1 MSPPPSP
8 SSLLFQP
15 KKKNKMLQGRTS
27 DSKRSSFPSCRSTVT
42 DNNQKLKAMSSS
54 SVKNVVNDDG
64 GTKINNEGLSALTLL
79 GLPFP
84 IRVSILNY
92 LGQTQDELLNLT
104 FVSKVVNEDC
114 KRPGIEW
121 NIIRTIEIR
130 PTKGGGSVLASLQQ
144 LCHHL
149 LDNNTNKKL
158 RRYPHM
164 KVTDGHEFNFV
175 PSIEIDKIISY
186 YTHKGTPKY
195 VEMDW
200 ILSLDMS
207 VSTLKQIF
215 CNLAEYLSLILPKL
229 REIDL
234 TNTCGPIM
242 LVALRSFSR
251 RCPHLE
257 KVTWN
262 NIDMY
267 VFVKLNGDDMRFSN
281 IGNLKEITMDNSNLC
296 CSSAD
301 RGIDKM
307 LALGNHR
314 DTFLFHRCSNA
325 LESVSIRNAKCFS
338 TKFNYRNSY
347 LFMLPQNALI
357 KFVRSVPSLRWFR
370 SDLTPENMDMLRL
383 ERPEIEL
390 LN

>member
-1 MSPPPSP
+1 
-8 SSLLFQP
+8 
-15 KKKNKMLQGRTS
+15 
-27 DSKRSSFPSCRSTVT
+27 
-42 DNNQKLKAMSSS
+42 
-54 SVKNVVNDDG
+54 
-64 GTKINNEGLSALTLL
+64 
-79 GLPFP
+79 
-84 IRVSILNY
+84 
-92 LGQTQDELLNLT
+92 
-104 FVSKVVNEDC
+104 
-114 KRPGIEW
+114 
-121 NIIRTIEIR
+121 
-130 PTKGGGSVLASLQQ
+130 
-144 LCHHL
+144 
-149 LDNNTNKKL
+149 
-158 RRYPHM
+158 
-164 KVTDGHEFNFV
+164 
-175 PSIEIDKIISY
+175 
-186 YTHKGTPKY
+186 
-195 VEMDW
+195 
-200 ILSLDMS
+200 
-207 VSTLKQIF
+207 
-215 CNLAEYLSLILPKL
+215 
-229 REIDL
+229 
-234 TNTCGPIM
+234 M
-242 LVALRSFSR
+242 LVALRNFSR

-307 LALGNHR
+307 LALRNHR

-325 LESVSIRNAKCFS
+325 LESVSIRNVKCFS

-347 LFMLPQNALI
+347 LFMLPQSALI